1 MSFVHSHS
9 FYTTIDLLCRNLSTA
24 LSICQQGTNAN
35 TNALAAQNIT
45 KHFSSLI
52 GQVSDAYA
60 HVTPPPI
67 LSNPNINPSLKQ
79 EIDNAVKSAMSIKPT
94 TDDVC
99 GGVPFNHTNAVDMT
113 VDAQYSSDEDSD
125 GSLTSEESSID
136 IESMLPGQRENYLK
150 TKKFAEGLRRARM
163 SDTSFLKNSKT

>member
-60 HVTPPPI
+60 HVSPP
-67 LSNPNINPSLKQ
+67 LVLPNTTTNPSLKQ
-79 EIDNAVKSAMSIKPT
+79 EIDKAVESAMSIRPT

-99 GGVPFNHTNAVDMT
+99 GGVPFNHPSGVDMA
-113 VDAQYSSDEDSD
+113 VDAQSSSDEDSD
-125 GSLTSEESSID
+125 ESLISEDSSID
-136 IESMLPGQRENYLK
+136 IESMLPGQRENYVK

-163 SDTSFLKNSKT
+163 TDTNFLNDSNT